1 MIYSMNQPYLGP
13 AHQEIEKK
21 SLMAQKTQNFSE
33 TFVVFFMKLK
43 ISSLHSTRSILFRIK
58 IILSILD
65 PLRRN

>member
-1 MIYSMNQPYLGP
+1 MNQPYLGP

-43 ISSLHSTRSILFRIK
+43 IS
-58 IILSILD
+58 
-65 PLRRN
+65 